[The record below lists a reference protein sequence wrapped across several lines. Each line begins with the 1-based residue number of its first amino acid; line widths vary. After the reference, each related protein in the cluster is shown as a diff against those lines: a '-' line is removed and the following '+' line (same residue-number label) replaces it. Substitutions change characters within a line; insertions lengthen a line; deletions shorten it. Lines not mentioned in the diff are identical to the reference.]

1 MLTSKDIRNS
11 LRRGEPVI
19 GTWLQL
25 PSPDVAEIVA
35 RLGYDWAAAD
45 LEHGSFTRAQLPDVF
60 RALERW
66 GTLPFARVAAAD
78 MTMIKAAL
86 DSGAAGLIFPM
97 IESRKQLD
105 DAIAW
110 SLYPGGE
117 AFAGGRRGVGFSRAN
132 AFGMD
137 FAAHVDGKNGLGHD
151 VVLVAQI
158 EHVNALAELDEIFS
172 HPRLDAYMI
181 GPYDLSASMGLTG
194 RFDHPDF
201 LAALARIEQK
211 GEAHT
216 ISKGYHVVQ
225 PNEEDLRAKIAQGYA
240 FIAYGID
247 ALFLQHAGKRPKV

>member
-1 MLTSKDIRNS
+1 M
-11 LRRGEPVI
+11 
-19 GTWLQL
+19 
-25 PSPDVAEIVA
+25 
-35 RLGYDWAAAD
+35 
-45 LEHGSFTRAQLPDVF
+45 
-60 RALERW
+60 
-66 GTLPFARVAAAD
+66 
-78 MTMIKAAL
+78 
-86 DSGAAGLIFPM
+86 
-97 IESRKQLD
+97 
-105 DAIAW
+105 
-110 SLYPGGE
+110 
-117 AFAGGRRGVGFSRAN
+117 
-132 AFGMD
+132 
-137 FAAHVDGKNGLGHD
+137 DGKNGLGHD

-201 LAALARIEQK
+201 LAALAQIEQK
-211 GEAHT
+211 AEAHT